1 MNYKQIA
8 VGRDITKSIIL
19 EAQQNSEF
27 KNQLIESPEESLKQF
42 LGPEKYVPIGKKIV
56 VENQM
61 DDSIIYFNLIAEPN
75 LDDIELTEEQ
85 LETIAGGTTTP
96 VCLAVGYYA
105 LVSSWGC
112 AAVVVAGAGYVIGRF
127 T

>member
-8 VGRDITKSIIL
+8 AGRAITESIIL
-19 EAQQNSEF
+19 EAQQNYEF

-61 DDSIIYFNLIAEPN
+61 DDSIIYLNLFTEPN
-75 LDDIELTEEQ
+75 LDDMELSEAQ
-85 LETIAGGTTTP
+85 LESVAGGSLIAGA
-96 VCLAVGYYA
+96 VALAA
-105 LVSSWGC
+105 ASSWGC
-112 AAVVVAGAGYVIGRF
+112 AAVVVAGAGYLIGRF